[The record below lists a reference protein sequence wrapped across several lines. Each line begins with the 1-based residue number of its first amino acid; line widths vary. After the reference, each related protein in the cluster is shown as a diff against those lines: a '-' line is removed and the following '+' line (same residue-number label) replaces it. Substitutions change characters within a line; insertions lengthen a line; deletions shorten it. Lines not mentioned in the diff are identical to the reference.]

1 MKRVVANSMADDI
14 SKEEYA
20 TLLEIS
26 QIISSSM
33 DVEEILDQSLQQL
46 AKVVEATASSIWLV
60 NESTQRLSV
69 TSATGEKSKEIKAIQ
84 LNIGEGIAGWV
95 VSEGKPF
102 ITQDAR
108 REVRHAQD
116 IAEKLEFEGITMV
129 CVPIRARDHII
140 GAIQALNKVDNRV
153 FNDKNLFIMQEVAN
167 LTGIA
172 LENARLYRLVD
183 QENRALR
190 RELGSKRLEFR
201 DIIGRSPKTNEMLSR
216 AAQVA
221 QTNSTVLLRGESGT
235 GKELVAHAIHNASLR
250 SNKPFIPVNCAA
262 LPDALLESELFG
274 HEKGAFT
281 GAIARKEGRFEL
293 ANGGTLFLDEIGD
306 MQIGLQ
312 AKLLRVLQD
321 GEFFRVGGTRSVRC
335 DVRII
340 AATNQALEKKI
351 KEGEFREDLYYRLNV
366 ISLELPPL
374 RGRAEDIPMLAK
386 HFLTK
391 YILEIKRKKSGFSSQ
406 AMQMLMSY
414 SWPGNIRE
422 LENAIEHAVVLGQT
436 EEIQPIDFPMSVHK
450 PGKEETIDYKESS
463 LDEAQRSF
471 KRKYIEHILGKTN
484 GNRSQAAKILEIQR
498 TYLSRLIKELDIQA

>member
-1 MKRVVANSMADDI
+1 MNRVVANSMADYI

-20 TLLEIS
+20 ALLEIS

-46 AKVVEATASSIWLV
+46 AKVVEASASAIWLL

-69 TSATGEKSKEIKAIQ
+69 ASATGKKSEEIKAIQ
-84 LNIGEGIAGWV
+84 LDIGEGIVGWV

-102 ITQDAR
+102 MTQDAR

-116 IAEKLEFEGITMV
+116 VAEKLEFEGTTMA
-129 CVPIRARDHII
+129 CVPIRARDYIT
-140 GAIQALNKVDNRV
+140 GAIQVMNKVDNRV
-153 FNDKNLFIMQEVAN
+153 FNDKDLFIMQEVAN

-201 DIIGRSPKTNEMLSR
+201 DIIGHSPKTDEMLGR

-274 HEKGAFT
+274 HERGAFT

-293 ANGGTLFLDEIGD
+293 ANSGTLFLDEIGD
-306 MQIGLQ
+306 MPVGLQ

-321 GEFFRVGGTRSVRC
+321 RKFFRVGGTRSIQC

-340 AATNQALEKKI
+340 AATNQALEEKI
-351 KEGEFREDLYYRLNV
+351 KAGEFREDLYYRLNV

-374 RGRAEDIPMLAK
+374 RGRTEDIPTLAE

-391 YILEIKRKKSGFSSQ
+391 YILEIKRKKSGFSPQ
-406 AMQMLMSY
+406 AMQMLMNY

-436 EEIQPIDFPMSVHK
+436 KEIQPIDFPISLHK
-450 PGKEETIDYKESS
+450 PRNEAVTDYKESS

-471 KRKYIEHILGKTN
+471 KKKFIEHILGKTD

-498 TYLSRLIKELDIQA
+498 TYLSRLIKELNIQA

>member
-1 MKRVVANSMADDI
+1 MNRVVANSMADYI

-20 TLLEIS
+20 ALLEIS

-46 AKVVEATASSIWLV
+46 AKVVEASASAIWLL

-69 TSATGEKSKEIKAIQ
+69 ASATGKKSEEIKAIQ
-84 LNIGEGIAGWV
+84 LDIGEGIVGWV

-102 ITQDAR
+102 MTQDAR

-116 IAEKLEFEGITMV
+116 VAEKLEFEGTTMA
-129 CVPIRARDHII
+129 CVPIRARDYIT
-140 GAIQALNKVDNRV
+140 GAIQVMNKVDNRV
-153 FNDKNLFIMQEVAN
+153 FNDKDLFIMQEVAN

-201 DIIGRSPKTNEMLSR
+201 DIIGHSPKTNEMLGR

-274 HEKGAFT
+274 HERGAFT

-293 ANGGTLFLDEIGD
+293 ANSGTLFLDEIGD
-306 MQIGLQ
+306 MPVGLQ

-321 GEFFRVGGTRSVRC
+321 RKFFRVGGTRSIQC

-340 AATNQALEKKI
+340 AATNQALEEKI
-351 KEGEFREDLYYRLNV
+351 KAGEFREDLYYRLNV

-374 RGRAEDIPMLAK
+374 RGRTEDIPTLAE

-391 YILEIKRKKSGFSSQ
+391 YILEIKRKKSGFSPQ
-406 AMQMLMSY
+406 AMQMLMNY

-436 EEIQPIDFPMSVHK
+436 KEIQPIDFPISLHK
-450 PGKEETIDYKESS
+450 PRNEAVTDYKESS

-471 KRKYIEHILGKTN
+471 KKKFIEHILGKTD

-498 TYLSRLIKELDIQA
+498 TYLSRLIKELNIQA

>member
-1 MKRVVANSMADDI
+1 MKRVVANSMADYI

-20 TLLEIS
+20 ALLEIS

-46 AKVVEATASSIWLV
+46 AKVVEATASAIWLV

-116 IAEKLEFEGITMV
+116 IAEKLEFEGITMA
-129 CVPIRARDHII
+129 CVPIRARDYII
-140 GAIQALNKVDNRV
+140 GAIQALNKVNNRV

-201 DIIGRSPKTNEMLSR
+201 DIIGRSPKTNEMLGR

-235 GKELVAHAIHNASLR
+235 GKELVAHAFTT
-250 SNKPFIPVNCAA
+250 P
-262 LPDALLESELFG
+262 
-274 HEKGAFT
+274 AF
-281 GAIARKEGRFEL
+281 AQISR
-293 ANGGTLFLDEIGD
+293 LFL
-306 MQIGLQ
+306 
-312 AKLLRVLQD
+312 
-321 GEFFRVGGTRSVRC
+321 
-335 DVRII
+335 
-340 AATNQALEKKI
+340 
-351 KEGEFREDLYYRLNV
+351 
-366 ISLELPPL
+366 
-374 RGRAEDIPMLAK
+374 
-386 HFLTK
+386 
-391 YILEIKRKKSGFSSQ
+391 
-406 AMQMLMSY
+406 
-414 SWPGNIRE
+414 
-422 LENAIEHAVVLGQT
+422 
-436 EEIQPIDFPMSVHK
+436 
-450 PGKEETIDYKESS
+450 
-463 LDEAQRSF
+463 
-471 KRKYIEHILGKTN
+471 
-484 GNRSQAAKILEIQR
+484 
-498 TYLSRLIKELDIQA
+498 